1 MKRALPLKS
10 INSFIAVT
18 QTGSMSVPANELHV
32 SHSAISQSIKSLE
45 IMLERPL
52 FERIGRRVQLNDE
65 GKRYYDKIAPAFEQI
80 VSATE
85 ELLASKT
92 EEHLTLNMVNSLA
105 LHWWIPR
112 VESFQQYAPDIDI
125 RMSNLIGCFNLDKH
139 SVDAALV
146 HGNRNEWQGYY
157 CEPLLDDELVM
168 VCSSEL
174 LAHKGMD
181 TELLDASVIASLLQQ
196 SKPIFVVNDK
206 RKDDWDTWC
215 QQNGVNPP
223 DMSKGLI
230 FPASIQ
236 AVQATIRRLGILV
249 THRLFVRDDIR
260 YGLLTEIGHSVR
272 CDELSFFLA
281 CNHNKAGQKSMV
293 VLIEWL
299 KREFKK

>member
-10 INSFIAVT
+10 INSFIAVA
-18 QTGSMSVPANELHV
+18 QTGSMSVAANELHV

-206 RKDDWDTWC
+206 RKDDWNTWC

-272 CDELSFFLA
+272 CDELSFFWRVITI
-281 CNHNKAGQKSMV
+281 KQGRKV
-293 VLIEWL
+293 WL
-299 KREFKK
+299 FLLNG

>member
-10 INSFIAVT
+10 INSFIAVA
-18 QTGSMSVPANELHV
+18 QTGSMSVAANELHV

-52 FERIGRRVQLNDE
+52 FDRIGRRVQLNDE
-65 GKRYYDKIAPAFEQI
+65 GKCYYDKIAPAFEQI

-206 RKDDWDTWC
+206 RKDDWNTWC

-281 CNHNKAGQKSMV
+281 CNHNKAGQKSMF

>member
-1 MKRALPLKS
+1 MKGALPLKS
-10 INSFIAVT
+10 INSFIAVA
-18 QTGSMSVPANELHV
+18 QTGSMSVAANELHV

-206 RKDDWDTWC
+206 RKDDWNTWC

>member
-10 INSFIAVT
+10 INSFIAVA
-18 QTGSMSVPANELHV
+18 QTGSMSEAANELHV

-206 RKDDWDTWC
+206 RKDDWNTWC

-281 CNHNKAGQKSMV
+281 YNHNKAGQKSMV
-293 VLIEWL
+293 VLTEWL

>member
-10 INSFIAVT
+10 INSFIAVA
-18 QTGSMSVPANELHV
+18 QTGSMSVAANELHV

-206 RKDDWDTWC
+206 RKDDWNTWC